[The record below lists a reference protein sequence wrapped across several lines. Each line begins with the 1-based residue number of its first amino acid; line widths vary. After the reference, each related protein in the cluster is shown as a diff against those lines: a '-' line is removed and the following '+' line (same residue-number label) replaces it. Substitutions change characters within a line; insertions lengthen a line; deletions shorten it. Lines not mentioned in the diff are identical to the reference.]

1 MSRAVTV
8 TSTVSPVGVTSA
20 ACVVSPAPPAPTPL
34 PPVNATPTVVT
45 SASTASAA
53 VVCMPRRR
61 ESAAG
66 GVRVGVGVGGEVEV
80 PVEPVSA
87 ATSVPPAPTGVP
99 SLRVTSMVPA
109 LRDFSTAICAFA
121 ARTTS
126 GR

>member
-66 GVRVGVGVGGEVEV
+66 GVRVGVVGEVVV
-80 PVEPVSA
+80 PMEPAPA
-87 ATSVPPAPTGVP
+87 APSVPPAPTGVP